1 MRKRLVVFFDLVV
14 LAGFG
19 VYMAMTVWRLP
30 EDLRHRL
37 LSASLGALARLTGMA
52 G

>member
-1 MRKRLVVFFDLVV
+1 MHKRVMVVFDI
-14 LAGFG
+14 LALTGFG
-19 VYMAMTVWRLP
+19 LYMAMTVWRLP

-37 LSASLGALARLTGMA
+37 LAVSVGALARLTGMA